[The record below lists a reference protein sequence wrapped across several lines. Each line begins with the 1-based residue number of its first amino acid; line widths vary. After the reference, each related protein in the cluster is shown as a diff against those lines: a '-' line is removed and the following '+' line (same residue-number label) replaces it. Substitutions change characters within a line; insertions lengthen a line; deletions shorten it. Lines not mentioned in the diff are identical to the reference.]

1 MLYPQYCPCILKTYP
16 LLGPTPYNKVFKK
29 RLRSISASS
38 CAVPPLTNEPTNTN
52 EKQFVCWSFTNHFIS
67 SCRTKQKGANWAGQG
82 DWKNDKFFDK
92 WSKQSHLDPWYPWHS
107 SLWRVMRVWPGKKF
121 NFKKIIPHHIL
132 DQFKISVSGFKL
144 YSRKYPQLIGT
155 VKCTAKNLKCVSVLV
170 FSVFKSKQIS

>member
-1 MLYPQYCPCILKTYP
+1 MVLICPNFPLFCPTKYKCQIYNILYSQYCSFKNIPIRTRP
-16 LLGPTPYNKVFKK
+16 HNEIFKK
-29 RLRSISASS
+29 KLCLRRISASS

-92 WSKQSHLDPWYPWHS
+92 WSKQSHLDHWYPWHS

-121 NFKKIIPHHIL
+121 NF
-132 DQFKISVSGFKL
+132 
-144 YSRKYPQLIGT
+144 
-155 VKCTAKNLKCVSVLV
+155 
-170 FSVFKSKQIS
+170 

>member
-1 MLYPQYCPCILKTYP
+1 MHPAQFLVTISKNNNKINSWKCVLIFLTYAPLNVKYYIVPTIAHLKTYP
-16 LLGPTPYNKVFKK
+16 ISAGPTHNKVFKK

-107 SLWRVMRVWPGKKF
+107 SLWSYSMREIESDP
-121 NFKKIIPHHIL
+121 
-132 DQFKISVSGFKL
+132 
-144 YSRKYPQLIGT
+144 RKST
-155 VKCTAKNLKCVSVLV
+155 S
-170 FSVFKSKQIS
+170 